1 MKVGIF
7 LKLKARQLL
16 VHIYI
21 VAFLAVTCW
30 AAAAQLVF
38 LPRNILWETIGLSE
52 KVLIAFYILLGFCAI
67 LLAFWIDVDGMKL
80 EELEKRVKELEKKQR
95 RPTPDTA

>member
-1 MKVGIF
+1 M
-7 LKLKARQLL
+7 KLKARQLV

-30 AAAAQLVF
+30 AAAAQLVY

-67 LLAFWIDVDGMKL
+67 PLAFWVDIDG
-80 EELEKRVKELEKKQR
+80 ERIEALEKRVNELEKKK
-95 RPTPDTA
+95 

>member
-1 MKVGIF
+1 
-7 LKLKARQLL
+7 LKLKARQLV

-30 AAAAQLVF
+30 AAAAQLVY

-67 LLAFWIDVDGMKL
+67 PLAFWVDIDG
-80 EELEKRVKELEKKQR
+80 ERIEALEKRVNELEKKK
-95 RPTPDTA
+95 

>member
-1 MKVGIF
+1 MRVGIF
-7 LKLKARQLL
+7 LKVKARQT
-16 VHIYI
+16 VPYIYI
-21 VAFLAVTCW
+21 VAFLAVTFW

-67 LLAFWIDVDGMKL
+67 PLAFWVDIDG
-80 EELEKRVKELEKKQR
+80 ERIEALEKRISELEKKQ
-95 RPTPDTA
+95 DTKEE